1 MWLPEVGVA
10 EKVIRSAVVY
20 IFLLVAFRVT
30 GKRQVGQLTP
40 FDLTV
45 LLIVSNVLQNA
56 MIGPDNSI
64 GGGLLGAAV
73 LFFLNGIVA
82 RLTFHSRRAER
93 LIEGTPTALVH
104 NGKIDESA
112 MRHELVT
119 RAELHAALRDAGL
132 CEVSEARFA
141 MLEANGKITA
151 GAKGVKA

>member
-1 MWLPEVGVA
+1 MWLPEVSVA
-10 EKVIRSAVVY
+10 EKVVRSAVVY
-20 IFLLVAFRVT
+20 TFLLLAFRLT

-64 GGGLLGAAV
+64 GGGLVGACV
-73 LFFLNGIVA
+73 LFLLNGIVA
-82 RLTFHSRRAER
+82 RLTFHSRRLER
-93 LIEGTPTALVH
+93 LIEGTPTPLLRDGNV
-104 NGKIDESA
+104 DETA
-112 MRHELVT
+112 MRRELVT

-132 CEVSEARFA
+132 CEIHEARFA

-151 GAKGVKA
+151 GARDVKA